1 MITSPETGFQEQ
13 SAQDSA
19 QLALQEGKHAL
30 HILIRRPVK
39 GGAFHGDP
47 RILSHWAE

>member
-30 HILIRRPVK
+30 HILISRPVK
-39 GGAFHGDP
+39 GGAFPGDP